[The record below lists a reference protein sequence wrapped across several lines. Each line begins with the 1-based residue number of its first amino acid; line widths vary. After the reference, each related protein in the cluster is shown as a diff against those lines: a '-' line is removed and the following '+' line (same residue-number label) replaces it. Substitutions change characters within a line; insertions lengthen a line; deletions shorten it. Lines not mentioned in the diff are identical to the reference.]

1 MSKFDNEDM
10 AEVYGRL
17 SEALDMAVVVRKKGS
32 RIAVFDGY
40 YIKIIIEA
48 EGYSL
53 CAKGS
58 TRDEQFEIGADAG
71 NMAKIIKRIISI
83 EPYNEE
89 DRPFMTELSISEVNQ
104 GE

>member
-1 MSKFDNEDM
+1 MSLFDNEDM

-17 SEALDMAVVVRKKGS
+17 SEAIDMGVVVRKKGS

-40 YIKIIIEA
+40 YTKITIEA

-53 CAKGS
+53 CAEGR
-58 TRDEQFEIGADAG
+58 TRYEKFEIGADAAK
-71 NMAKIIKRIISI
+71 MARIIKRIISI

-104 GE
+104 DE

>member
-1 MSKFDNEDM
+1 MSRFDNEDM
-10 AEVYGRL
+10 AEIYGRL

-53 CAKGS
+53 CAEGR
-58 TRDEQFEIGADAG
+58 TRDEKFEIGADAA
-71 NMAKIIKRIISI
+71 NMAKIIKQIISI
-83 EPYNEE
+83 EPYYEE

-104 GE
+104 DE